1 MNCFSLSLGCVLRM
15 FFKILANL
23 RLKVV
28 IKKSVDG
35 MTSLHNG
42 QPDYVTQKNFRC
54 FYIRE
59 RAGQGGRDLG
69 CSSRNLISKRAS
81 TPAYTNTDVTTKQS
95 TSRASAA

>member
-1 MNCFSLSLGCVLRM
+1 MSCFSLSLGCVLRM

-42 QPDYVTQKNFRC
+42 QLDHVSSKKFRC
-54 FYIRE
+54 VYIRG
-59 RAGQGGRDLG
+59 RAGQAGRDPG
-69 CSSRNLISKRAS
+69 CSSQNLISKRAS
-81 TPAYTNTDVTTKQS
+81 TPAYTNTT
-95 TSRASAA
+95 